1 MNTEKQK
8 EDKEIHGNLP
18 PRCNLFTF
26 ELNFLQP
33 LEIILQTQLWSP
45 LFMFNSQMNNFLFI
59 DNSSKIVF

>member
-26 ELNFLQP
+26 ELNFLQ
-33 LEIILQTQLWSP
+33 
-45 LFMFNSQMNNFLFI
+45 LFRDHFTNPALVPTFH
-59 DNSSKIVF
+59 V